1 MDQLKC
7 RDCQYY
13 RKPDWGY
20 PQPYCDITKLPTS
33 LDSPAC
39 ISIIG
44 NWNSD
49 IIQQI
54 GPDR

>member
-13 RKPDWGY
+13 RKPDWGC

-39 ISIIG
+39 ISIMVNRPTPG
-44 NWNSD
+44 MFNK
-49 IIQQI
+49 
-54 GPDR
+54 

>member
-39 ISIIG
+39 ISIVMKTGRRPVCLTTNKI
-44 NWNSD
+44 
-49 IIQQI
+49 
-54 GPDR
+54 

>member
-20 PQPYCDITKLPTS
+20 PQPYCDITKLPTG

-39 ISIIG
+39 ISIMG
-44 NWNSD
+44 NRPASGMFNK
-49 IIQQI
+49 
-54 GPDR
+54 